1 MSVGVD
7 RSDKKYVKS
16 FLFSMKLG
24 TPVEKLHVLT
34 KLALIFVLSAVSIFM
49 FDLSPAKGGP
59 DLVGLSLLLAAVVI
73 LLATAGT
80 TKYLF
85 SSYLVMAV
93 PVLAGEFLWWAVFN
107 PSLPGPRAELLGLV
121 LPISITS
128 LEVAASKALGYAVM
142 IYSAFLF
149 LLATRDSEIMGA
161 LLQLGFKFK
170 QAFFLALTLRNL
182 NTMMSDYES
191 IRMAQEAR
199 SGIAKRGIF
208 HRLIDLGYTSV
219 PLIAS
224 MIRRSTE
231 MGVALQARGFEEAS
245 GVTNFRET
253 RGFSVADYVMIAGL
267 AGLCVYTLVLGHSFS
282 ALLGVHLN

>member
-1 MSVGVD
+1 MSSDVD
-7 RSDKKYVKS
+7 RSDKKYVRS

-49 FDLSPAKGGP
+49 FDLSPSKGGP
-59 DLVGLSLLLAAVVI
+59 DIVGLSLLLAAVVG
-73 LLATAGT
+73 LLAMAGT

-85 SSYLVMAV
+85 SSYLVMAI

-107 PSLPGPRAELLGLV
+107 PSLPGARAELLGVV
-121 LPISITS
+121 LPISVTS
-128 LEVAASKALGYAVM
+128 LEVAVSKALGYAVM

-149 LLATRDSEIMGA
+149 LLTTRDSEIMGA

-182 NTMMSDYES
+182 NTMMNDYES

-199 SGIAKRGIF
+199 SGIAKRGVF
-208 HRLIDLGYTSV
+208 HKLIDLGYTSV

-245 GVTNFRET
+245 EMTNFRET
-253 RGFSVADYVMIAGL
+253 RAFSLADYAMIAVL
-267 AGLCVYTLVLGHSFS
+267 VGLCVYTLVLGHSFT
-282 ALLGVHLN
+282 ALFGVRLG